1 MNNNNNN
8 NAEDTIESRKLTRL
22 SQPNNNNNYN
32 FSVCVINLNKKFVIS
47 ILLA

>member
-22 SQPNNNNNYN
+22 SQPNYN
-32 FSVCVINLNKKFVIS
+32 FSVCVINLNKKFVIL